1 MKILEDTRTIL
12 TILVT
17 LVGSIFWLATLSS
30 QVLENKADIAES
42 QKLDKEYLVTLQQ
55 IQLDLAIVRTK
66 LEKLER

>member
-30 QVLENKADIAES
+30 QVLENK
-42 QKLDKEYLVTLQQ
+42 
-55 IQLDLAIVRTK
+55 IVRTK

>member
-42 QKLDKEYLVTLQQ
+42 QKLDKEYLATLQQ

-66 LEKLER
+66 LEKLDR